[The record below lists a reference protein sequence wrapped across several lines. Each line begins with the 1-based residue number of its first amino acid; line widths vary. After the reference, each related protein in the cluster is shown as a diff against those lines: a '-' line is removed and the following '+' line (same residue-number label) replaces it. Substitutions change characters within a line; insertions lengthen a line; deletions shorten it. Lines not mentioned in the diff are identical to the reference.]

1 MVRVLLIVVLLD
13 KYVLYNINKY
23 YIMPKK
29 GITPIRFYDNQT
41 DIIKQFNDTL
51 KYVDSFLVPNTPNR
65 EILKGSKNSKN
76 YTTEFLKRHPNNKYA
91 QHLYS
96 LKNRE
101 SGTCIGF
108 SEKEAIELTTWAN
121 KLIKHNKAAIFDWD
135 GTLSVI
141 EGVVLPTTESEM
153 KMYHHKNISFHEIA
167 HYYCGT
173 KYRFS
178 WLRSM
183 FEYLHNKNVEIFIL
197 TNNPIASTKKI
208 HGLGKESKNNFY
220 RVAKEIIPCL
230 KKKIYYV
237 DMKQTD
243 LNLILFKK

>member
-1 MVRVLLIVVLLD
+1 MT
-13 KYVLYNINKY
+13 
-23 YIMPKK
+23 KK
-29 GITPIRFYDNQT
+29 IISPIRFYDNQT
-41 DIIKQFNDTL
+41 DIIKQFNSSL
-51 KYVDSFLVPNTPNR
+51 KYVDAFLVSNTPNR
-65 EILKGSKNSKN
+65 EILKGNKNSYN
-76 YTTEFLKRHPNNKYA
+76 YTSEFLKIYPENKFA

-101 SGTCIGF
+101 NGSCIGF
-108 SEKEAIELTTWAN
+108 SEKDAIELIKWAN
-121 KLIKHNKAAIFDWD
+121 KLINNKVAIFDWD

-141 EGVVLPTTESEM
+141 EGVVLPRTESEM
-153 KMYHHKNISFHEIA
+153 KIYQYKNISFHEIA

-208 HGLGKESKNNFY
+208 IGLGKESKNNFF
-220 RVAKEIIPCL
+220 RVAKEMIPCL
-230 KKKIYYV
+230 KKENILCGYDTNGFKPDTFLKNKYLYNLYSSIY
-237 DMKQTD
+237 
-243 LNLILFKK
+243 I